1 MKLIDFDKLLDSLT
15 GYVETKV
22 ELIKLDIESEVHKII
37 AKAVIMILIAVPI
50 SLAVI
55 LLSVG
60 ASFLLN
66 HLFDSEYLGFGIISL
81 LYLIFALVVYSRRES
96 IQQSILDNIGD
107 NSDLDE
113 E

>member
-15 GYVETKV
+15 GYIETKV

-37 AKAVIMILIAVPI
+37 AKAVIMVFIAVPI

-66 HLFDSEYLGFGIISL
+66 HLFESEYLGFGIISL
-81 LYLIFALVVYSRRES
+81 LYLAFAWGVYMRRES
-96 IQQSILDNIGD
+96 IQQSILDNIGGD
-107 NSDLDE
+107 SESDE

>member
-15 GYVETKV
+15 GYIETKV

-37 AKAVIMILIAVPI
+37 AKAVILILIAVPI

-60 ASFLLN
+60 ASYLLN
-66 HLFDSEYLGFGIISL
+66 HLFDSGYLGFGIIWS
-81 LYLIFALVVYSRRES
+81 LYLIFAWVVYAKRES
-96 IQQSILDNIGD
+96 INQSILDNIAGNTED
-107 NSDLDE
+107 DE